1 MPENKTE
8 RDDNKKLEF
17 RIRLKNIDYNEIYL

>member
-17 RIRLKNIDYNEIYL
+17 RIRFKNIDYNEIYL